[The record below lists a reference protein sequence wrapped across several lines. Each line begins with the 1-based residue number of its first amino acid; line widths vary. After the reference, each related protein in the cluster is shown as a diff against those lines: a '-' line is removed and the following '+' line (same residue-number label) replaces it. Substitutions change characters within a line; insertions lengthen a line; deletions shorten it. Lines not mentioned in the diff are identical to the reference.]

1 MSDAVGLV
9 ATCNAGGAGKWREEY
24 SDCLRGKR
32 VAVLADAD
40 DPGRKHA
47 QQVAMSLFGNVESLK
62 VLELPRA
69 KDLTEWVEKGGAREA
84 LLELVRNTQ
93 EWKTQAG
100 QSVETPLVALAV
112 EELLTREIK
121 PRQMLLDPIL
131 PEQGLAMLY
140 AYRGIGKTHLALGI
154 AAAVASGTRFLR
166 WTAPRPRRVLYVDGE
181 LPAATLREWLAM
193 ILAGIEDGE
202 PAPDALRIVTPDL
215 QGRPMPD
222 FATTEG
228 QRLLE
233 PHLAGIDFLVLD
245 NLSALCRYG
254 KENEGEGWLPVQ
266 EWALGLR
273 RRGMSVLFIH
283 HAGKDKSQRGTSR
296 REDLLDTVLTL
307 KHPAD
312 YNPIEGLRCEV
323 HFEKTRSML
332 GDAAKAFEARMER
345 GPDGRAVWTC
355 RELEDVKAQQ
365 AAALFSSGMSVRDVA
380 EELSVSKSTAQRLRG
395 RWTNGEVSHRPTA

>member
-273 RRGMSVLFIH
+273 RRGMSVLSFTMRARINRN
-283 HAGKDKSQRGTSR
+283 AAR
-296 REDLLDTVLTL
+296 R
-307 KHPAD
+307 
-312 YNPIEGLRCEV
+312 
-323 HFEKTRSML
+323 
-332 GDAAKAFEARMER
+332 DARICSIR
-345 GPDGRAVWTC
+345 
-355 RELEDVKAQQ
+355 
-365 AAALFSSGMSVRDVA
+365 FS
-380 EELSVSKSTAQRLRG
+380 L
-395 RWTNGEVSHRPTA
+395 